1 VTLDAIQMGDIVS
14 SRFIKSVSVI
24 VGLAF
29 IATGISACSK
39 APTLTA
45 SLEAEAIVTGAKAT
59 VQGALST
66 PQAGIPIKVEI
77 KSSKGDFVKVGDS
90 KVTNKDGVYKIAF
103 APSGQGTFDVRTIA
117 TLTSGDII
125 ESASVA
131 LKVQSRRVFF
141 KAAGDKYLS
150 CASITRTFR
159 KKNKLPSEFG
169 KKYRDYSRKASV
181 VYRRSAECF
190 QNYSWPEAIKSD
202 IELLTNRDLKNA
214 DIFGKIGRT
223 TSVNKQREIEQD
235 FTSDYS
241 DFEDAAN
248 RARLI
253 LGLPKRT

>member
-1 VTLDAIQMGDIVS
+1 MS
-14 SRFIKSVSVI
+14 YRFIKSVSVI

-77 KSSKGDFVKVGDS
+77 KSSKGDFVKIGDS

-103 APSGQGTFDVRTIA
+103 APSGQGNFDIRTIA

-131 LKVQSRRVFF
+131 LKVQLPRTFY
-141 KAAGDKYLS
+141 KAAGDKYLA
-150 CASITRTFR
+150 CASISNTFF
-159 KKNKLPSEFG
+159 KKKAPANYG
-169 KKYRDYSRKASV
+169 KKYRDYSRRASATI
-181 VYRRSAECF
+181 RRSAECF
-190 QNYSWPEAIKSD
+190 QNYSWPEAIDSD
-202 IELLTNRDLKNA
+202 IQILIDSKIKDADLYA
-214 DIFGKIGRT
+214 KIGKT
-223 TSVNKQREIEQD
+223 TSVNKQREIDQE
-235 FTSDYS
+235 FSSDIS

-248 RARLI
+248 RARLV